1 MRNEPFVGLESVPM
15 ETRSRRSGPF
25 HLDLY
30 SARLLLGSTAKK
42 STADSFLSPSPRNS
56 ISAFFQRRISSSFL
70 SLFSFFLP
78 FLYFSPSISFLPSRT
93 PSSPPFPSPPLEVS
107 TGLWIFS
114 GNVSNRFMV
123 FSCILKIH
131 QLYSLPIGTTP
142 IVSSLRFHNSTRR
155 LRSKCELVYFLSR
168 SITSRLP
175 FFLSLCLSLSLSSS
189 SSFLLVFSYVS
200 IELLIPP
207 RSNVEITIPLSSSHY
222 FAPIISDS
230 YEIELALINRN
241 ICDFYLEILCNV
253 NWIHSLD

>member
-1 MRNEPFVGLESVPM
+1 M
-15 ETRSRRSGPF
+15 
-25 HLDLY
+25 
-30 SARLLLGSTAKK
+30 
-42 STADSFLSPSPRNS
+42 
-56 ISAFFQRRISSSFL
+56 
-70 SLFSFFLP
+70 
-78 FLYFSPSISFLPSRT
+78 
-93 PSSPPFPSPPLEVS
+93 
-107 TGLWIFS
+107 
-114 GNVSNRFMV
+114 

-175 FFLSLCLSLSLSSS
+175 FFLSLCLSLSLFLSSS

-207 RSNVEITIPLSSSHY
+207 RSNVEISSHY

>member
-93 PSSPPFPSPPLEVS
+93 PSSPTFPSPPPEVS

-175 FFLSLCLSLSLSSS
+175 FFLSLCLSLSLIIVVLPLG
-189 SSFLLVFSYVS
+189 FLLRVYRIINSTSKQCRDYH
-200 IELLIPP
+200 PP
-207 RSNVEITIPLSSSHY
+207 LFLPLFCTDH
-222 FAPIISDS
+222 FW
-230 YEIELALINRN
+230 
-241 ICDFYLEILCNV
+241 FV
-253 NWIHSLD
+253 WNWISINKPKYMRLLFGNIM

>member
-1 MRNEPFVGLESVPM
+1 
-15 ETRSRRSGPF
+15 
-25 HLDLY
+25 
-30 SARLLLGSTAKK
+30 
-42 STADSFLSPSPRNS
+42 
-56 ISAFFQRRISSSFL
+56 
-70 SLFSFFLP
+70 
-78 FLYFSPSISFLPSRT
+78 
-93 PSSPPFPSPPLEVS
+93 
-107 TGLWIFS
+107 
-114 GNVSNRFMV
+114 MV

>member
-1 MRNEPFVGLESVPM
+1 M
-15 ETRSRRSGPF
+15 
-25 HLDLY
+25 
-30 SARLLLGSTAKK
+30 
-42 STADSFLSPSPRNS
+42 
-56 ISAFFQRRISSSFL
+56 
-70 SLFSFFLP
+70 
-78 FLYFSPSISFLPSRT
+78 
-93 PSSPPFPSPPLEVS
+93 
-107 TGLWIFS
+107 
-114 GNVSNRFMV
+114 

-131 QLYSLPIGTTP
+131 QLHSLPIGTTP

-175 FFLSLCLSLSLSSS
+175 FFLSLCLSLFLSSS

-230 YEIELALINRN
+230 YEIELAWLALINRN